1 MASFQ
6 DLGVGHQG
14 LLASA
19 FSLVQG
25 NSSGQEAF
33 QVFASCLEG
42 PFEVALA
49 FGIRLDLFA
58 WVHGAFS
65 FLDHS
70 FPWDLGVQV
79 SLGQPLVP

>member
-6 DLGVGHQG
+6 DLGVDHQVGHQG

-65 FLDHS
+65 F
-70 FPWDLGVQV
+70 
-79 SLGQPLVP
+79 